1 MLPGYFVYDYV
12 SRQLH
17 AHRIGEDKPH
27 RSWQLNEG
35 SPWAVPLPSGGKV
48 RISEM
53 EMLLAA
59 LWTSNRA
66 AMWCSGED
74 SKPLLRFVSEL
85 DANVYVL

>member
-1 MLPGYFVYDYV
+1 MPSGYFEYDYV
-12 SRQLH
+12 SHQLH
-17 AHRIGEDKPH
+17 AQRIGEGLPH
-27 RSWQLNEG
+27 RSWQLNED
-35 SPWAVPLPSGGKV
+35 SPWTVPLPSGGKV

-74 SKPLLRFVSEL
+74 SRPLLRFVNEL
-85 DANVYVL
+85 DTNVYVL